1 MRVYIGRYPGKKAT
15 KKNPNATRKVSV
27 RIDKQ
32 DTWGMYDNLALII
45 HPMLI
50 QLKNNKHGSPSCMP
64 AFDEQSD
71 SQYPQLCFDFYTES
85 DNKAND
91 IGHAQWNEIVDK
103 MIWSFE
109 QILDPDRDDKFHS
122 GKIDFRSVP
131 IYDSSGKIMH
141 YELVRG
147 PNDTSKFDAAG
158 HREYYKRIQE
168 GLDLFGKHF
177 LSLWD

>member
-1 MRVYIGRYPGKKAT
+1 
-15 KKNPNATRKVSV
+15 
-27 RIDKQ
+27 
-32 DTWGMYDNLALII
+32 
-45 HPMLI
+45 
-50 QLKNNKHGSPSCMP
+50 
-64 AFDEQSD
+64 
-71 SQYPQLCFDFYTES
+71 
-85 DNKAND
+85 
-91 IGHAQWNEIVDK
+91 